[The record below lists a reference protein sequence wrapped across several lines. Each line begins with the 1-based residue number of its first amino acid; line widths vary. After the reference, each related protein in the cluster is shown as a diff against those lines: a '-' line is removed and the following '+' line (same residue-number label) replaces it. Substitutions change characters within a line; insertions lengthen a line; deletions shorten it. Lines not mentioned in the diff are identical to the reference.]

1 MGLEVWSNYFSR
13 QASLLC
19 DVLRMSSSVLESRN
33 AVGIQRGKMLITDIE
48 SLKKTEI
55 NRRRRLR
62 LEQVRQ
68 QSKDVANQIRQRVRG
83 EQDKQRSS
91 FEQQQNADIKR
102 LQTHK
107 LLFLQQQYQDCLD
120 EVGLGHMQAALQP
133 DAAAV
138 LEAENQRNQAQ
149 AEDRGR
155 EANLKLR
162 LELANTEKSRN
173 ASRKQHKFARTVEDL
188 RSAVVASLG
197 KNSPKKRQLKNSQPL
212 RDAMRSA
219 HCTCGSL
226 QCTCSRPQTEMAR
239 TERIPPASAH
249 GSSKC
254 GEDTDITSSDTSD
267 ASSEKSCTDV
277 SRVKGDLASSTK
289 VEQSTVQFYDHGNRF
304 ANSYPCEARV
314 ERVVPHVHELDAI
327 KAAELLCESM
337 PVSSNIS
344 HHRQARGQ
352 QALVRE
358 RLHRDYR
365 QLLGDLHAL
374 AREERLIRSTR
385 EHGLPTEIFR
395 DDYRRKEL
403 CTKQQRNMDLAF
415 ERIYNGIQQDSSF
428 GPSSRAETVSRHR
441 WEAAEQDSPVRLNVA
456 DCQLRQNGVSPL
468 NSISSVAPSR
478 DSVDIHP
485 TAGKAANSEKKT
497 YTLEDL
503 VEQVNIQHSLL
514 MDEKNVPQEWLPVPE
529 NHMMSSDQSS
539 DNGSSS
545 MALLSVHEDEPEVL
559 AEQKKSSVDYEKH
572 SEREIEE
579 RRSLDYDEGREN
591 EVTSSG
597 RRETVDHEEEETSHL
612 QVEFGKHGVHT
623 ESRESD
629 AISTRTS
636 KKWNGRHSKGKTE
649 NENDKRENLVAE
661 VDKGVRRGDTEVVRD
676 NDSVTVLSEYSFDV
690 SVCETREHSVE
701 SSLGSSTSSSY
712 EGVKIVVSV
721 SEQTEKKYKSG
732 SSPEKTEVICC
743 KSSAQKEKRYDALG
757 QKICRQ
763 KHRRTGRGS
772 RDVKEKATMTTES
785 ELKEPSKREPGVVA
799 GKGETERIK
808 DKDRTE
814 MWHHVTNRTVI
825 SDKDMSEDST
835 SYMSPPDHLVPS
847 HIQYLGKL
855 LAAVHECQ
863 KKGDPDIHEINPQ
876 LALYISR
883 LLAMSRESVERLG
896 VSTSDVSTPD
906 VETSTAGGIYA
917 KSPCAAAEH
926 STKRQKK
933 ERKIQ
938 GNRCMQM

>member
-1 MGLEVWSNYFSR
+1 M
-13 QASLLC
+13 
-19 DVLRMSSSVLESRN
+19 
-33 AVGIQRGKMLITDIE
+33 
-48 SLKKTEI
+48 
-55 NRRRRLR
+55 
-62 LEQVRQ
+62 
-68 QSKDVANQIRQRVRG
+68 
-83 EQDKQRSS
+83 
-91 FEQQQNADIKR
+91 
-102 LQTHK
+102 
-107 LLFLQQQYQDCLD
+107 
-120 EVGLGHMQAALQP
+120 
-133 DAAAV
+133 
-138 LEAENQRNQAQ
+138 
-149 AEDRGR
+149 
-155 EANLKLR
+155 
-162 LELANTEKSRN
+162 
-173 ASRKQHKFARTVEDL
+173 
-188 RSAVVASLG
+188 
-197 KNSPKKRQLKNSQPL
+197 
-212 RDAMRSA
+212 
-219 HCTCGSL
+219 
-226 QCTCSRPQTEMAR
+226 
-239 TERIPPASAH
+239 
-249 GSSKC
+249 
-254 GEDTDITSSDTSD
+254 
-267 ASSEKSCTDV
+267 
-277 SRVKGDLASSTK
+277 
-289 VEQSTVQFYDHGNRF
+289 
-304 ANSYPCEARV
+304 
-314 ERVVPHVHELDAI
+314 
-327 KAAELLCESM
+327 
-337 PVSSNIS
+337 
-344 HHRQARGQ
+344 
-352 QALVRE
+352 
-358 RLHRDYR
+358 
-365 QLLGDLHAL
+365 
-374 AREERLIRSTR
+374 
-385 EHGLPTEIFR
+385 
-395 DDYRRKEL
+395 
-403 CTKQQRNMDLAF
+403 
-415 ERIYNGIQQDSSF
+415 
-428 GPSSRAETVSRHR
+428 
-441 WEAAEQDSPVRLNVA
+441 RLNVA
-456 DCQLRQNGVSPL
+456 DCQLRQNGVSPM

-485 TAGKAANSEKKT
+485 TAGKAANSDKKT

-572 SEREIEE
+572 SEHEIEE

-597 RRETVDHEEEETSHL
+597 RRETIDHEEEETSHL

-676 NDSVTVLSEYSFDV
+676 NDSVTVLSKYSFDV

-701 SSLGSSTSSSY
+701 SSVGSSTSSSY

-721 SEQTEKKYKSG
+721 SELTEKKYKSG

-743 KSSAQKEKRYDALG
+743 KSSAQKDKRYDALG

-835 SYMSPPDHLVPS
+835 SYMSPPDHLAPS

-855 LAAVHECQ
+855 LAAVHEFQ

-926 STKRQKK
+926 STREQTKGKENTRKQMHANVKAEDAIKEMTKAVTVSHSEHESVTCTRQAVSHCGTQTQSTSVPLRITNGELPDEHVLRKSSFLLHSSCTCDENSGDFDIKTPSVPSVIADMSHDEYKTVKFPEMFSDYSDKCSERITKLTRAIEQIRGVKRKLMEGSGTGTSASSSCSSNEDQRLDSTKYLSPPESSVVMTHLSSKDNKRITPSQKMGLSDEEMAVPISACDVDSTAAQCSSSK
-933 ERKIQ
+933 PSGGSKASMEQQQKQKPSQ
-938 GNRCMQM
+938 GKRPPPCLWSQKLQRLVLLTLVTTHYNS